1 MPIRTVSFDIDML
14 DQDDLHAL
22 RGIIMRSGK
31 VGGVRQPSFGNA
43 LAQATIVERELEDR
57 YPTTETEYALE
68 VRTAEK
74 ILGIRHMTMHEMIKA
89 YHQDPD
95 GDVNAIINDAHSRVR
110 IVGERERPRRNL
122 GVAEQERQ
130 RPPAAS
136 TRVGPCA
143 HSATSIHP
151 DRRPP
156 AS

>member
-31 VGGVRQPSFGNA
+31 VGGISQPSYENA
-43 LAQATIVERELEDR
+43 LAQALVVERELDDR

-68 VRTAEK
+68 IRTAEK
-74 ILGIRHMTMHEMIKA
+74 ILGIRHMTMHEMIRA
-89 YHQDPD
+89 FHQDPD

-122 GVAEQERQ
+122 SVAEQEK
-130 RPPAAS
+130 AATAGGS
-136 TRVGPCA
+136 ERHRSLRA
-143 HSATSIHP
+143 
-151 DRRPP
+151 
-156 AS
+156 